1 MAQVYNPRMTNR
13 RLVVM
18 GKTVE
23 FDGNGVAS
31 VDDSI
36 ASALTSLNGYSTPM
50 NPEVP
55 AIATEEFH
63 DTAEPAEAASDA
75 AKPEADDASA
85 TTDIL
90 ESMNVPQLCKYAKE
104 NGIDL
109 GDARKKA
116 DILRVISG

>member
-1 MAQVYNPRMTNR
+1 
-13 RLVVM
+13 M
-18 GKTVE
+18 GETVE

-31 VDDSI
+31 VDESI

-55 AIATEEFH
+55 VIATEESS
-63 DTAEPAEAASDA
+63 DTAEPAEA
-75 AKPEADDASA
+75 EEDDASA

-90 ESMNVPQLCKYAKE
+90 ESMNVPQLRKYAKE

-116 DILRVISG
+116 DILRVIRG